1 MKVAASNLR
10 FGDGVTMEVGMDL
23 KNMNPRKVRRYI
35 AASHRLYFEADQIA
49 QVGVFTDPNVA
60 KLAPMQMVSNRVTHS
75 DLCSH

>member
-1 MKVAASNLR
+1 MTL
-10 FGDGVTMEVGMDL
+10 EVGMDL

-35 AASHRLYFEADQIA
+35 SVSYHFCSEADRKF

-75 DLCSH
+75 DLCFQ